1 MERIPIMKKNIV
13 RCAVVAAIVAL
24 VLAGCYAPLANQN
37 GYLKLSLQSKAVSLA
52 GNEAVVLVVDSA
64 YQDALAETLNL
75 IGKADINGS
84 LSGSDQDR
92 LKALGQEL
100 ATNGLVKFGG
110 YPFYQTTMS
119 GTSGSFQ
126 LPGLPAGRS
135 YLVKLIVLNSGITFD
150 VKDLDQNLPN
160 LVLGENLVFSTE
172 HYTTDTAWQT
182 WTPNVGA
189 GQPAPVNAGGSTAIN
204 ATIVPGVP

>member
-1 MERIPIMKKNIV
+1 MERRPTMKKNTLKCAGV
-13 RCAVVAAIVAL
+13 VAVVAA
-24 VLAGCYAPLANQN
+24 VLASCYAPLANQN
-37 GYLKLSLQSKAVSLA
+37 GYLNLGLQSKGVTLA

-64 YQDALAETLNL
+64 YQDTLAETLNL

-92 LKALGQEL
+92 LKALGQKL

-110 YPFYQTTMS
+110 YPFYQITMS

-126 LPGLPAGRS
+126 IPGLPAGRS
-135 YLVKLIVLNSGITFD
+135 YLVKLIVLNSGIIFD

-160 LVLGENLVFSTE
+160 LVLGENLVFTTE

-182 WTPNVGA
+182 WTPNVSA

-204 ATIVPGVP
+204 VTIVPGVP